1 VGVYRIQKS
10 ANALPEFLRK
20 GVHWVPS
27 RSDIIFNANEA
38 LRPASFIRPFS
49 ADLSGR
55 LCPVIACNE
64 LMSAQFAIQLFET
77 PMNYRSLLLAAT
89 SEVRGSLSSPKQFW
103 GGWISS
109 IRCWVPFAHRRPTWH
124 APHSHFCRLSKEGSY
139 FPEFREER
147 ALKRGLQVSDAGR
160 TTGTGLVTNDA
171 FNCLHVTE
179 SPLLEPIF
187 NAPLIGGKNGK
198 AQLRR
203 IIFFR

>member
-77 PMNYRSLLLAAT
+77 PMKYRSLLLAAT

-103 GGWISS
+103 MDKLNPVLGAFCTPSPDVARAAFPFLPPITRHCWNQSS
-109 IRCWVPFAHRRPTWH
+109 T
-124 APHSHFCRLSKEGSY
+124 
-139 FPEFREER
+139 
-147 ALKRGLQVSDAGR
+147 
-160 TTGTGLVTNDA
+160 
-171 FNCLHVTE
+171 
-179 SPLLEPIF
+179 LL
-187 NAPLIGGKNGK
+187 
-198 AQLRR
+198 
-203 IIFFR
+203 